1 MLWLVFLAGLFLGII
16 AGIFVVAVLQM
27 NRRHPYPD
35 HSRWNFHPGDVD
47 ALAVIKSD
55 SCL

>member
-35 HSRWNFHPGDVD
+35 HSR
-47 ALAVIKSD
+47 
-55 SCL
+55 